1 MGIVQVEQNRLRQQ
15 QIEVKA
21 LIALSKYGAN
31 DRQKWKALA
40 ALERIAYPEDIEL
53 WNVQIVEAVIANANG
68 NTKDRTL
75 VIACAYT
82 KGVGGCYDL

>member
-1 MGIVQVEQNRLRQQ
+1 MTMGIVQVEQNRLRQQ
-15 QIEVKA
+15 EIEVKA

-53 WNVQIVEAVIANANG
+53 
-68 NTKDRTL
+68 
-75 VIACAYT
+75 
-82 KGVGGCYDL
+82 